1 MVKPVKE
8 KQVVHNTDN
17 VTKFKMHT
25 MLLRSKRT
33 IFKPVK
39 CNLI

>member
-17 VTKFKMHT
+17 ITKFKMHT
-25 MLLRSKRT
+25 T
-33 IFKPVK
+33 FK
-39 CNLI
+39 NYI